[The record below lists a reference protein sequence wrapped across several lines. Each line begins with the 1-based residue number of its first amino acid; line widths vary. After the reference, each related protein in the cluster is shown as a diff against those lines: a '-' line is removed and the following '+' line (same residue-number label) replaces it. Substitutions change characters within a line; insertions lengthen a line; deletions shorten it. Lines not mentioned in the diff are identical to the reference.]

1 MTTLSCTAP
10 PPPSPGTIHPSAHF
24 STFHGFHSRPQ
35 LFTHLPTLL
44 HPSPVPSPP
53 TSSHTYCSGL
63 PCRLHGLWTPLS
75 LPCLLQ
81 NLHFPWGPLL
91 PHPFRLQLSP
101 DSPPG
106 GPLRACCLCSCCL
119 FILCTFLFPVGLSL
133 GGTEPRQLPGEQER
147 ARKQEHTRREK
158 RARWSGGRWGQG
170 PGKAGVCGGWGKQ
183 GPGQGVMETGGW
195 GRGGGGG
202 MLEGGACADLV
213 GNARGWG

>member
-1 MTTLSCTAP
+1 MLPCTAP
-10 PPPSPGTIHPSAHF
+10 PPPSPGHHPPLCA
-24 STFHGFHSRPQ
+24 
-35 LFTHLPTLL
+35 LLHLPLL
-44 HPSPVPSPP
+44 PLPAPAIHS
-53 TSSHTYCSGL
+53 SSHTAPSVSCAITTHIL
-63 PCRLHGLWTPLS
+63 PHLLFGSPCHLHGLWTPLS

-101 DSPPG
+101 GSPPPW

-170 PGKAGVCGGWGKQ
+170 PGEAGVCGGWGK
-183 GPGQGVMETGGW
+183 
-195 GRGGGGG
+195 
-202 MLEGGACADLV
+202 
-213 GNARGWG
+213 